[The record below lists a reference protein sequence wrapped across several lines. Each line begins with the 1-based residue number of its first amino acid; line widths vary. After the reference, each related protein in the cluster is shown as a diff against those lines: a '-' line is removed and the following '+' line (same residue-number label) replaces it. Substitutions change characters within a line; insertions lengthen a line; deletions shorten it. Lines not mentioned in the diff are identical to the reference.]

1 MALVTLEV
9 CLLVFR
15 WWRCICTCWWLPWG
29 LLYFENI
36 LDIIISFFIFLYI
49 YFFLF
54 LNAKC
59 CFIPF
64 SFFCSSQS
72 RADLLTLGLAVTCIL
87 NGLVWLSIRPKSIS
101 VVRRLYP
108 ICALIGFSPPFYPD
122 VLVYVAE
129 TILLLLFKFQVNPEG
144 VECQRIF
151 SDFPDFVISE
161 LLWYWSFYTKSSK

>member
-1 MALVTLEV
+1 MVEMYLY
-9 CLLVFR
+9 LLMTTMGTAIFWEHLR
-15 WWRCICTCWWLPWG
+15 
-29 LLYFENI
+29 YHHFFFH
-36 LDIIISFFIFLYI
+36 FFIFFF
-49 YFFLF
+49 FFLF